1 MAFKIEN
8 PFNKPVTVLNSFYLD
23 AAFQLLDSLN
33 DKDEQVRAVSEASLI
48 KIADKKPDD
57 IILFVCDYKK
67 KNPKLSDATIA
78 VILR

>member
-1 MAFKIEN
+1 MFNKIEN
-8 PFNKPVTVLNSFYLD
+8 PFNKPVKNVNTYYLD

-33 DKDEQVRAVSEASLI
+33 DKDEQVKAIAEASLI

-67 KNPKLSDATIA
+67 KNPKLADPTIA